1 MISLVRLNLFVCVF
15 VALIA
20 ILPHHLRAEIDP
32 SAAEEDPQ
40 SSPLSKQLEILTDDQ
55 TADEESYAAT
65 EWQRLVKSMCLNL
78 IATNDDWFAQTD
90 SALRRKCVSFLLGD
104 GSESSQASAS
114 ASASSRYNN
123 GGNRQRRFFQI
134 NVGKTNKLKGES
146 DSKGFKYGRK

>member
-1 MISLVRLNLFVCVF
+1 MISLVLLNLFVCVF

-40 SSPLSKQLEILTDDQ
+40 SSPLSKQLEILNDDQ
-55 TADEESYAAT
+55 TTADEESYAAS

-90 SALRRKCVSFLLGD
+90 SALRHKCVSFLLGGA
-104 GSESSQASAS
+104 GSSD
-114 ASASSRYNN
+114 SSRYNN

-146 DSKGFKYGRK
+146 DTKGFKYGRK

>member
-1 MISLVRLNLFVCVF
+1 MISLVRLNLFVCMF

-55 TADEESYAAT
+55 TADEESYAAS

-90 SALRRKCVSFLLGD
+90 SALRHKCVSFLLGD
-104 GSESSQASAS
+104 ASSDSSQ

-134 NVGKTNKLKGES
+134 NVGKSNKLKGES
-146 DSKGFKYGRK
+146 DTKGFKYGRK